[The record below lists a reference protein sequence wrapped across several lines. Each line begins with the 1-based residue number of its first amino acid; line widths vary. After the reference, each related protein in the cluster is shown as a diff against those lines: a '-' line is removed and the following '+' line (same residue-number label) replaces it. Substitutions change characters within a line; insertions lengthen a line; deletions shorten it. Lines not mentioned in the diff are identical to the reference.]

1 MPLVQVLYVSSA
13 RPAVTADDV
22 AEILASSRRRNM
34 AAGVTGMLLYCGDN
48 FLQILEGEEG
58 PVDETLRRIGRDSR
72 HSNLQTLIREAIS
85 SPAFGDWSMGFENLN
100 AQSDDDPAAAFEIG
114 RAEIERHLAARDAW
128 RVRHFMETFYRIN
141 TRRELS
147 LRRA

>member
-100 AQSDDDPAAAFEIG
+100 APTAAAFEIR